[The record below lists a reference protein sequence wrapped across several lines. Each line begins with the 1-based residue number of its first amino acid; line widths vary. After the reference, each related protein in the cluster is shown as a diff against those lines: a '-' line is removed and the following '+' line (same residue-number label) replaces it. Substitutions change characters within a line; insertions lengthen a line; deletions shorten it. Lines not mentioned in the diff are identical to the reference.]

1 MGMTMDVAT
10 ATATPRAT
18 GPVPPCIAVALLWHS
33 VNSDNLGI
41 GALTASHVAVISKVA
56 LDLGVA
62 VRFEVV
68 GWRAPQPDYIQFPGL
83 DVFAMRARDLLRPGG
98 LYAAARRSEI
108 VLDVSTGDAFADIYG
123 ARRFVFNAL
132 GKLAVLLA
140 RRPLVMSPQTIGP
153 FERRWARVIAGL
165 LMRRARNVVTRD
177 RLSTEFAAS
186 FGLGSK
192 LVESTDLAFRLPYET
207 PDKHRGPTRFG
218 LNVSGLLFNGGYT
231 RDNMFALGVDYPELV
246 RCVIRHFVA
255 RPDCEVHLIGHVNSD
270 AMPVEDDFRV
280 ARQLAE
286 DCPGAVVAPRFD
298 DPSQAKSYIAGMD
311 FFCGSRMHACIAA
324 FSSGV
329 PVLPLAYSR
338 KFAGVFG
345 SLGYHEIADCR
356 TQSADEIL
364 AAVVSCYER
373 RSELKAAIEEG
384 RRRAEAKLAAYEAVL
399 RECLAEA
406 VLKHR

>member
-1 MGMTMDVAT
+1 MTMDVTT
-10 ATATPRAT
+10 ASAAPRAT

-56 LDLGVA
+56 QDLGVA
-62 VRFEVV
+62 VRYEVV
-68 GWRAPQPDYIQFPGL
+68 GWRDPQPGYIQFPGL

-98 LYAAARRSEI
+98 LYAAARRSDI

-123 ARRFVFNAL
+123 TRRFAFNAL

-140 RRPLVMSPQTIGP
+140 RRPLIMSPQTIGP
-153 FERRWARVIAGL
+153 FERGWTRVIAGL

-177 RLSTEFAAS
+177 RLSSEFAAS
-186 FGLGSK
+186 FRLGSK

-207 PDKHRGPTRFG
+207 PDNKPRSRARFG
-218 LNVSGLLFNGGYT
+218 LNVSGLLFNGGYS
-231 RDNMFALGVDYPELV
+231 RDNMFALGVDYPGLV
-246 RCVIRHFVA
+246 RRVIRHFVA

-270 AMPVEDDFRV
+270 TMPVEDDYRV

-286 DCPGAVVAPRFD
+286 DCPGAVVAPRFE

-345 SLGYHEIADCR
+345 SLGYHEVADCR

-373 RSELKAAIEEG
+373 RSELKGAVEEG
-384 RRRAEAKLAAYEAVL
+384 RRRAEAKLVAYEAVL

-406 VLKHR
+406 AQKYR